1 MKTLGL
7 IGGTSWVSTIDYYR
21 LINQMV
27 NERLGGVNAAT
38 LLLYSVNFAE
48 FLPPADEAGWRHFTS
63 RFIAIARKLEL
74 GGAEGLVLCANTPHK
89 VAPEISAAIT
99 IPLIHIAEVT
109 AREVASHKHSRV
121 GLLGTRFTMQ
131 ERFYHEMLAK
141 YGINTLI
148 PEPADREYIHE
159 TILGDFSKNIF
170 TPEHKARYL
179 RIIDH
184 LENAGAQAI
193 ILGCTEI
200 PILIKP
206 QDCRLPLFD
215 TTVLHARA
223 AVDFALR

>member
-27 NERLGGVNAAT
+27 NERLGSVNAAT

-63 RFIAIARKLEL
+63 RFIEIARRLEA

-89 VAPEISAAIT
+89 VAPEISAAIS
-99 IPLIHIAEVT
+99 IPLIHIAEAT
-109 AREVASHKHSRV
+109 AREVERHRHGTV
-121 GLLGTRFTMQ
+121 GLIGTRFTMQ
-131 ERFYHEMLAK
+131 ERFYQDMLAK
-141 YGINTLI
+141 YGIDTLT
-148 PEPADREYIHE
+148 PEAADREYIHE
-159 TILGDFSKNIF
+159 TILTDFARNHF
-170 TPEHKARYL
+170 TLEHKARYL
-179 RIIDH
+179 RIIGD
-184 LENAGAQAI
+184 LESAGAQAV

-200 PILIKP
+200 PVLIKP
-206 QDCRLPLFD
+206 HDCRIPLFD

-223 AVDFALR
+223 AVDFALG

>member
-7 IGGTSWVSTIDYYR
+7 IGGTSWVSTIDYYK

-27 NERLGGVNAAT
+27 NSRLGGVNAAT
-38 LLLYSVNFAE
+38 LLLYSVNFSE
-48 FLPPADEAGWRHFTS
+48 FLPPSDEAGWRYFTS
-63 RFIAIARKLEL
+63 RFIAIARKLESA
-74 GGAEGLVLCANTPHK
+74 GAEALVLCANTPHK
-89 VAPEISAAIT
+89 IAPEIAGAIT

-109 AREVASHKHSRV
+109 AREVASHKHHTV

-131 ERFYHEMLAK
+131 EPFYHETLAK
-141 YGINTLI
+141 HGINTLI
-148 PEPADREYIHE
+148 PKDADREYIHQ
-159 TILGDFSKNIF
+159 TILGDFARDIF

-179 RIIDH
+179 RIIDD

-206 QDCRLPLFD
+206 RDCRLPLFD

-223 AVDFALR
+223 AVDFALA